1 MSKLTDQGKKRISGD
16 FLLKI
21 ILILSLIPV
30 YSYYVVLRYRK
41 IMIDSDFCNLILE
54 ANDIL
59 HGNFFLNDW
68 QLTGLTFIT
77 TDLPYYVLT
86 TFFSGVTLKSYVY
99 ASALM
104 FLAFLCSCYL
114 LIKDNFSEDNLC
126 KVLFIC
132 IACFPS
138 DFAFM
143 GMRSHT
149 AGVTLALL
157 GLYVICNGGKKNR
170 TLKRSSA
177 FLAWLL
183 FTLAVTGDSLCIP
196 FVILPILCI
205 SLVNII
211 RNYVNNAAL
220 QKDDIKICVL
230 ALLSV
235 TAGKLLEKLYF
246 ILGTASKNSFLETK
260 IFLALDQVFAKLVL
274 YLQSLL
280 KLFNAD
286 YTGARLFSYE
296 VIFYFLG
303 VLVVVICLYFVMWNI
318 FNFIRGMEYDC
329 IAVSLSLGFL
339 LVSALCVITN
349 IYIDLMGTRYYAT
362 APGIL
367 CVIMLRTFSISVKPH
382 LPVIKLQRITAIFS
396 LFLVL
401 FACHQ
406 LFPLPGKSYKADPS
420 VVSLIKTLK
429 KNNLTQGYSGFWTAS
444 SSTVYSQ
451 NRIKIRAII
460 KAKDKLAQYK
470 WFCKNE
476 WYNDKSSF
484 IVVDKNGKGDFFTKS
499 DVVKSLGKPDKIL
512 SSAPYLIY
520 VYDKDI
526 SKMIVK

>member
-1 MSKLTDQGKKRISGD
+1 M
-16 FLLKI
+16 LKI
-21 ILILSLIPV
+21 ILLLSLIPV

-54 ANDIL
+54 ANDII

-77 TDLPYYVLT
+77 TDLPYYILT
-86 TFFSGVTLKSYVY
+86 TFFSGVTVKSYVY

-114 LIKDNFSEDNLC
+114 LIKDIVSEDNLC

-132 IACFPS
+132 IVCFPS

-149 AGVTLALL
+149 ADVTLALL
-157 GLYVICNGGKKNR
+157 GLYAICNGGKQNKM
-170 TLKRSSA
+170 LKGSSV

-196 FVILPILCI
+196 FVVLPILCI
-205 SLVNII
+205 SLINII
-211 RNYVNNAAL
+211 VNYVNNAAL
-220 QKDDIKICVL
+220 QKDDVKICIIAV
-230 ALLSV
+230 LSV
-235 TAGKLLEKLYF
+235 ATGKLLEKLF
-246 ILGTASKNSFLETK
+246 FVLGTASKNSFLETK
-260 IFLALDQVFAKLVL
+260 KFIALDQVASKLVL

-286 YTGARLFSYE
+286 YTGTRLFSYE
-296 VIFYFLG
+296 VVFYFLG
-303 VLVVVICLYFVMWNI
+303 VLVVVICLYSVMWNI
-318 FNFIRGMEYDC
+318 YNYFRRREYDY
-329 IAVSLSLGFL
+329 ISVSLSLGFL
-339 LVSALCVITN
+339 LVSVLCVITN

-382 LPVIKLQRITAIFS
+382 LPVIKLQRITAILS
-396 LFLVL
+396 LFFII

-406 LFPLPGKSYKADPS
+406 LFPLPDKSYKADPS
-420 VVSLIKTLK
+420 VAALINTLRN
-429 KNNLTQGYSGFWTAS
+429 NNLSQGYSGFWTAS

-451 NRIKIRAII
+451 NRIRIRAIR
-460 KAKDKLAQYK
+460 KEKNKLAQYK

-476 WYNDKSSF
+476 WYNDESSF
-484 IVVDKNGKGDFFTKS
+484 IVVKKDGKGDFFTKS
-499 DVVKSLGKPDKIL
+499 DVVKSFGKPAKIL
-512 SSAPYLIY
+512 LSAPYLIY

>member
-1 MSKLTDQGKKRISGD
+1 M
-16 FLLKI
+16 LKI
-21 ILILSLIPV
+21 ILLLSLIPV

-86 TFFSGVTLKSYVY
+86 TFFFGVTVKSYVY

-104 FLAFLCSCYL
+104 FLVFLCSCYL
-114 LIKDNFSEDNLC
+114 LIKDIVSEDNLC

-132 IACFPS
+132 IVCFPS

-149 AGVTLALL
+149 ADVTLALL

-170 TLKRSSA
+170 TLKGHSA

-205 SLVNII
+205 SLVNSIG
-211 RNYVNNAAL
+211 NYVNNTAL
-220 QKDDIKICVL
+220 QKDDAIICVI

-235 TAGKLLEKLYF
+235 AAGKILEKLYF
-246 ILGTASKNSFLETK
+246 VLGTASKNSFLETK
-260 IFLALDQVFAKLVL
+260 NFIALGQVYSKLVL

-286 YTGARLFSYE
+286 YTGTRLFSYE
-296 VIFYFLG
+296 VVFYFLG
-303 VLVVVICLYFVMWNI
+303 VLVVVICLYSVMWNI
-318 FNFIRGMEYDC
+318 CNYFRGREYDC
-329 IAVSLSLGFL
+329 ISVSLSLGFL
-339 LVSALCVITN
+339 LVSVLCVITN
-349 IYIDLMGTRYYAT
+349 IYVDLMGTRYYAT

-367 CVIMLRTFSISVKPH
+367 CVIILRTFSISVKPH
-382 LPVIKLQRITAIFS
+382 LPVMKLQRITTVLS
-396 LFLVL
+396 LFLII

-406 LFPLPGKSYKADPS
+406 LFPLPDKSYKADPS
-420 VVSLIKTLK
+420 VVSLINTLR
-429 KNNLTQGYSGFWTAS
+429 NNSLSQGYSGFWAAS

-451 NRIKIRAII
+451 NRIRIRAIR
-460 KAKDKLAQYK
+460 KEKSKLAQYK

-476 WYNDKSSF
+476 WYNDESSF
-484 IVVDKNGKGDFFTKS
+484 IVVKKDGKGDFFTKS
-499 DVVKSLGKPDKIL
+499 DVVKSFGKPAKIL
-512 SSAPYLIY
+512 LSAPYLIY